1 MKKTV
6 VILSSLVGG
15 AVLGSALT
23 MFMTPKSGADMRK
36 KAHSKIMDQLS
47 TIQEAIDSCGKMIS
61 GGCKCDSN
69 EIEKV
74 SGENM

>member
-36 KAHSKIMDQLS
+36 RAHSKIMEQLS
-47 TIQEAIDSCGKMIS
+47 AIQETIESCSKMIGS
-61 GGCKCDSN
+61 GCSCSESN
-69 EIEKV
+69 REEPTA
-74 SGENM
+74 EE